1 MKYKYIILIILLILI
16 FSYSL
21 YYLIDNKLINIES
34 FQNKELDHNS
44 NYKLDKNI
52 IFNII
57 NQN

>member
-34 FQNKELDHNS
+34 FQNKELDHNI